1 MDKRS
6 QILIAAEEL
15 FADKGLD
22 GTSVRDIAHK
32 AGVNLAMISYYFG
45 SKEKL
50 FEALIE
56 YRSGYTV
63 GVLEDLASDENLDP
77 MGKMFKLIDFYVD
90 RIFTHYRYH
99 NIIMRQFS
107 TMHSQELKES
117 VMRMK
122 EKNLEQIRKIME
134 DGEQKGV
141 FRKIDLEMTMGT
153 LMGTISQVTL
163 SKDFY
168 CRILGMWPSEQGGEF
183 SQELADRLKNHLKDL
198 ISAHLSI
205 PKL

>member
-15 FADKGLD
+15 FAEKGFD
-22 GTSVRDIAHK
+22 GTSVRDIAHL

-50 FEALIE
+50 FEALVE
-56 YRSGYTV
+56 YRSGYTT
-63 GVLEDLASDENLDP
+63 VLLEELASDENLDP
-77 MGKMFKLIDFYVD
+77 MVKMFKLIDFYVD
-90 RIFTHYRYH
+90 RILTNHRYH

-107 TMHSQELKES
+107 TLQSPELKDAM
-117 VMRMK
+117 MRMK
-122 EKNLEQIRKIME
+122 ERNLEQVRKIME

-141 FRKIDLEMTMGT
+141 FRKVDMEMTMGT
-153 LMGTISQVTL
+153 LFGTISQMTL

-168 CRILGMWPSEQGGEF
+168 CRILGMWPSDPNVY
-183 SQELADRLKNHLKDL
+183 SKELSDRLKNHLKDL
-198 ISAHLSI
+198 MSAHLSI
-205 PKL
+205 PKQ

>member
-15 FADKGLD
+15 FADKGFE
-22 GTSVRDIAHK
+22 GTSVRDIAHL

-56 YRSGYTV
+56 YRSGYTTD
-63 GVLEDLASDENLDP
+63 VLEELASDENLTP
-77 MGKMFKLIDFYVD
+77 MGKMFKLIDFYVE
-90 RIFTHYRYH
+90 RILSNHRYH
-99 NIIMRQFS
+99 NIITRQFS
-107 TMHSQELKES
+107 TMHSPELKES
-117 VMRMK
+117 MMRMK
-122 EKNLEQIRKIME
+122 ERNLEQIRKIME

-141 FRKIDLEMTMGT
+141 FRKVDLEMTMGT
-153 LMGTISQVTL
+153 LFGTISQMTL

-168 CRILGMWPSEQGGEF
+168 CRILGLFPSDPNVY
-183 SQELADRLKNHLKDL
+183 SKELSDRLKNHLKDL

>member
-15 FADKGLD
+15 FAEKGVE
-22 GTSVRDIAHK
+22 GTSVRDIAHL

-56 YRSGYTV
+56 YRSGYTTD
-63 GVLEDLASDENLDP
+63 VLEDLASDESLTP

-90 RIFTHYRYH
+90 RIFSNHRYH
-99 NIIMRQFS
+99 NIITRQFS
-107 TMHSQELKES
+107 TMHSSELKES

-122 EKNLEQIRKIME
+122 ERNLEQIRKIME
-134 DGEQKGV
+134 DGEKKAV
-141 FRKIDLEMTMGT
+141 FRKVDLEMTMGT
-153 LMGTISQVTL
+153 LLGTISQMTL

-168 CRILGMWPSEQGGEF
+168 CRILGMWPSDPNVY
-183 SQELADRLKNHLKDL
+183 SKELSDRLKNHLKDL

-205 PKL
+205 PKQ

>member
-15 FADKGLD
+15 FAGKGFD
-22 GTSVRDIAHK
+22 GTSVRDIAHL

-56 YRSGYTV
+56 YRSGYTTD
-63 GVLEDLASDENLDP
+63 VLEELASDENLTP
-77 MGKMFKLIDFYVD
+77 MDKMFKLIDFYVA
-90 RIFTHYRYH
+90 RILTNHRYH
-99 NIIMRQFS
+99 NIITRQFS
-107 TMHSQELKES
+107 TLHSPELKES
-117 VMRMK
+117 MMRMK

-134 DGEQKGV
+134 DGVKKNL
-141 FRKIDLEMTMGT
+141 FRKVDLEMTMGT
-153 LMGTISQVTL
+153 IFGTISQMTL

-168 CRILGMWPSEQGGEF
+168 CRILGMLSPDPNEY

-198 ISAHLSI
+198 IFAHLSI
-205 PKL
+205 PKA

>member
-15 FADKGLD
+15 FAEKGFD
-22 GTSVRDIAHK
+22 GTSVRDIAHL

-56 YRSGYTV
+56 YRSGYTT
-63 GVLEDLASDENLDP
+63 VLLEEVASDENLTP
-77 MGKMFKLIDFYVD
+77 MGKMFKLIDFYVE
-90 RIFTHYRYH
+90 RILTNHRYH
-99 NIIMRQFS
+99 NIVTRQFA
-107 TMHSQELKES
+107 TLHSPELKEAM
-117 VMRMK
+117 MRMK
-122 EKNLEQIRKIME
+122 ERNLEQIRKIMD

-141 FRKIDLEMTMGT
+141 FRKVDMEMTMGT
-153 LMGTISQVTL
+153 LFGTISQMTL

-168 CRILGMWPSEQGGEF
+168 CRILGMWPSDPNVYSE
-183 SQELADRLKNHLKDL
+183 ELSDRLKNHLKDL
-198 ISAHLSI
+198 MSAHLSI
-205 PKL
+205 PKQ